1 MEMQKAKMTLRE
13 KKAAEEEA
21 AEQKR
26 ALEAVFKPLT
36 EGSRR
41 PEASDLP
48 EASGRPEVVK
58 GPEGSGVDLAVTS
71 VPPEAVDDVPAGD
84 GGVRA
89 PEVEHTEVVVGLAA
103 GRQAKSKGKRPRG
116 DHSTD
121 RRKKSKSDHSS
132 SRPIY
137 KDKVA
142 SANLVASCAWPLL
155 TTPETLAEAER
166 YAETLANFLKAFS
179 SMNTLVRSYESA
191 NRQREAASE
200 QFEMARAESERR
212 VTETTAARERAEA
225 LVAAEQEA
233 RRKDAEENTR
243 IRQKAEAEI
252 ERLNRLFTE
261 EKSLREA
268 EVARAKKAAKR
279 EVTEEFAKQIKTIE
293 AKLEQFDQVADR
305 YMYFSQAKAN
315 AELIAELE
323 AGKSIEDEKKE
334 VEAWKEEF
342 GDAEAEYSQLAVELL
357 ETLKIPPVSPDS
369 AHDSL
374 GNRSVEGEAVEVGVI
389 DQAGTNLCSE
399 AALVPDEEQDK

>member
-13 KKAAEEEA
+13 KKAAEKEA

-26 ALEAVFKPLT
+26 ALEAAFRPLS
-36 EGSRR
+36 EGSRG

-48 EASGRPEVVK
+48 EASGRPEAVK
-58 GPEGSGVDLAVTS
+58 SPERSGVVRAVAS
-71 VPPEAVDDVPAGD
+71 VPPEAVGDVPAGD
-84 GGVRA
+84 SGVQA

-116 DHSTD
+116 EHSAD
-121 RRKKSKSDHSS
+121 RRKRSKSDHGS

-137 KDKVA
+137 KDKMA

-155 TTPETLAEAER
+155 TAPENLAEAER
-166 YAETLANFLKAFS
+166 YAETSANFLKAFS

-191 NRQREAASE
+191 NRQHEAANE
-200 QFEMARAESERR
+200 RLEIARAESERR
-212 VTETTAARERAEA
+212 IAEAISAKENAEA

-233 RRKDAEENTR
+233 RLKEAKENAR
-243 IRQKAEAEI
+243 IRQKTEAEV
-252 ERLNRLFTE
+252 ERLKRLLAE
-261 EKSLREA
+261 EKSLREV
-268 EVARAKKAAKR
+268 EVARARKAAKR
-279 EVTEEFAKQIKTIE
+279 AVTEEFAKQIGTIE

-323 AGKSIEDEKKE
+323 GGKSIEDEKKE

-342 GDAEAEYSQLAVELL
+342 GDAEAEYSRLAVELL
-357 ETLKIPPVSPDS
+357 GTLKVPPVSPDS

-374 GNRSVEGEAVEVGVI
+374 GNRSVEGDATEIGVT
-389 DQAGTNLCSE
+389 DQAGTFLDP
-399 AALVPDEEQDK
+399 AATHAEERDE